1 MAQAHFMQCQHCLAH
16 TSRPIGWHV
25 ATSTCPA
32 CLVSE
37 QAGPSLAPPGPTM
50 APAWTL
56 GAVELPEPARD
67 KSPKAGPVKPRK

>member
-16 TSRPIGWHV
+16 TSRPAGWHI

-32 CLVSE
+32 CLLSE
-37 QAGPSLAPPGPTM
+37 NDKQAAP

-56 GAVELPEPARD
+56 GAVELPEPAR
-67 KSPKAGPVKPRK
+67 KSLSRAGRVGHVKPSK